1 MVKVFVSVIE
11 NKILIVKDLH
21 IKALTLLVILFLIPE
36 CTIRK
41 YRLLILNVL
50 KFYLLVFSDLFK
62 RDSRLKINKSS

>member
-11 NKILIVKDLH
+11 NKILIVKDLQ
-21 IKALTLLVILFLIPE
+21 IKALTPLVILFLIPE